1 MNIQDPIVIALCSI
15 GLLLLILAIATASLS
30 ISLRNMR
37 KEVTRYEKE
46 CAENYRQSFKNQ
58 TSNFENINRVTSDL
72 NYRVNRIET
81 YLNKPLYNIGEIV
94 EWWDIFGTIIKGEI
108 ISILDAD
115 PSQGMGVQYNV
126 EVLDHSHPT
135 KVYKTISEH
144 NITAWY

>member
-30 ISLRNMR
+30 ISLRKMR

-58 TSNFENINRVTSDL
+58 TANFENINRVTSEL
-72 NYRVNRIET
+72 NSRMVDIET
-81 YLNKPLYNIGEIV
+81 YLTKPLYNVGEVVEWEEEFGTIGKGEIV
-94 EWWDIFGTIIKGEI
+94 SIINANGC
-108 ISILDAD
+108 
-115 PSQGMGVQYNV
+115 QGPQYNV

-135 KVYKTISEH
+135 KVYKTISERD
-144 NITAWY
+144 ITAWY

>member
-30 ISLRNMR
+30 ISLREMR

-58 TSNFENINRVTSDL
+58 TANFENLNRITSDL
-72 NYRVNRIET
+72 NSRMVCVEI
-81 YLNKPLYNIGEIV
+81 YLNKPLYNVGEVV
-94 EWWDIFGTIIKGEI
+94 EWEEEFGTIGKGEI
-108 ISILDAD
+108 ISRDKDSDTGLGNI
-115 PSQGMGVQYNV
+115 YNV

-144 NITAWY
+144 EITAWY

>member
-30 ISLRNMR
+30 ISLREMR
-37 KEVTRYEKE
+37 KEVTQYEKE

-72 NYRVNRIET
+72 NYRVNRIEM
-81 YLNKPLYNIGEIV
+81 YLNKPLYNIGEVV
-94 EWWDIFGTIIKGEI
+94 EWEEDFGTIGKGEI
-108 ISILDAD
+108 MSILDAD
-115 PSQGMGVQYNV
+115 PCQGIGVRYNV

-135 KVYKTISEH
+135 IVYKTISEQD
-144 NITAWY
+144 ITAWY